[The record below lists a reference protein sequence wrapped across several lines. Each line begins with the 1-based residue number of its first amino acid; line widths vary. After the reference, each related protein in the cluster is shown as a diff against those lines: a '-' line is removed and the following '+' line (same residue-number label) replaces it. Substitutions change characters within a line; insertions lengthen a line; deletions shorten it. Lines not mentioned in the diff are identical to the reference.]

1 MADRKPTVLNPAGYQ
16 ENLQDTDNLIVEAAP
31 TADNH
36 AVNKGYADTEIADAG
51 KWEESSGKLYPKNL
65 SNNVGIGT
73 DSPSRTLEIKTGT
86 GIAGFKQSTSSLATT
101 LEFLRNGAG
110 TSTNNAIEV
119 SNSEGNVAH
128 IAYDGSA
135 YFNSNVGI
143 GTDSPAANLEIANT
157 PSPGVPTLYLSQAP
171 SVSTTSDIALTGNAA
186 IRSEASIRNVV
197 NTGGFFSWLVGGDD
211 NKAGTDGAS
220 EVVRITP
227 VGNVGIGTDA
237 PVDKL
242 HISTSSNEKFLV
254 TNPDFVQTTT
264 GTSFD
269 IGFGSATGNTYTDV
283 RALANGRSTWGDL
296 VLQRG
301 GGNVGIGTES
311 PEAKLTIDPGNS
323 STTSMGGRDIAYG
336 VNAITTSGR
345 SGFLV
350 RNSNNYV
357 QDNDNSAFQFL
368 YPFNDGITSDYKVF
382 RTAKGSTLS
391 DVFWTSING
400 NGYFAGN
407 VTAASFTGPVTGD
420 ITGDITGNINGN
432 VVGDVTGNADTATK
446 LKTARNI
453 NGTAFDGTSAITTAK
468 WGTARNLNGV
478 SVDGSADKTL
488 EPYVERDDSSN
499 TARYLTFVDNNTAG
513 YKRLNMDTNL
523 NYNPSLNRLYTNI
536 SGDAGTIDGLDS
548 TQFLRSD
555 ANDTATGKITFDAG
569 IRLNDNDVAEF
580 GSSADYKVAYDGSK
594 AIHNVTSGD
603 FYFQNNGTSRIFF
616 DLSEGDILP
625 STDNTGEV
633 GTAANTWSNGRFTNF
648 QVDSTLNVR
657 GAIDLADND
666 ILRFGS
672 GDDAEFFTNG
682 SHFYL
687 DLNGGIGNF
696 YIRDGT
702 TTRFTF
708 NDNGAFTC
716 TGKLTAGNFDLESLP
731 ALP

>member
-73 DSPSRTLEIKTGT
+73 DAPESLFHLKSADAEVLQIMENSVGT
-86 GIAGFKQSTSSLATT
+86 VKLYSNNKSFIVDADQHRFRSESGDEYARILA
-101 LEFLRNGAG
+101 NG
-110 TSTNNAIEV
+110 
-119 SNSEGNVAH
+119 
-128 IAYDGSA
+128 
-135 YFNSNVGI
+135 NVGI
-143 GTDSPAANLEIANT
+143 GTDSPEGNLELAGT

-237 PVDKL
+237 PAEKL
-242 HISTSSNEKFLV
+242 TVSDAGAKGIRSHCPNAQVTDTNKGLRV
-254 TNPDFVQTTT
+254 TN
-264 GTSFD
+264 
-269 IGFGSATGNTYTDV
+269 GSNTDTFNVSYKGEGYF
-283 RALANGRSTWGDL
+283 A
-296 VLQRG
+296 
-301 GGNVGIGTES
+301 GNVGIGTDL
-311 PEAKLTIDPGNS
+311 PEAKLTINPGNS
-323 STTSMGGRDIAYG
+323 SNTSIGGRDIAYG
-336 VNAITTSGR
+336 VNAIATSGR

-523 NYNPSLNRLYTNI
+523 NYNPSLNTLYTNI

-555 ANDTATGKITFDAG
+555 ANDTATGK
-569 IRLNDNDVAEF
+569 N
-580 GSSADYKVAYDGSK
+580 
-594 AIHNVTSGD
+594 
-603 FYFQNNGTSRIFF
+603 
-616 DLSEGDILP
+616 
-625 STDNTGEV
+625 
-633 GTAANTWSNGRFTNF
+633 
-648 QVDSTLNVR
+648 
-657 GAIDLADND
+657 
-666 ILRFGS
+666 
-672 GDDAEFFTNG
+672 
-682 SHFYL
+682 YL
-687 DLNGGIGNF
+687 
-696 YIRDGT
+696 
-702 TTRFTF
+702 
-708 NDNGAFTC
+708 
-716 TGKLTAGNFDLESLP
+716 
-731 ALP
+731 